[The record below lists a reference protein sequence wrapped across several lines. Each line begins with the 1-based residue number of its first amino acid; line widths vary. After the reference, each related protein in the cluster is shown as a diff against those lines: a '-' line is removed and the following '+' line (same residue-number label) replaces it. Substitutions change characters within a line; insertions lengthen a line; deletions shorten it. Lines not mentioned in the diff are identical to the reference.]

1 MPIRINLLAEAQAL
15 EDLRRRDPVKRVIL
29 AGIISVILVL
39 FWSSLLLFNTMITK
53 SDLNR
58 LEGDLYS
65 RTNDNHQILES
76 KNKLVEHKHKLNEL
90 HRLTTNRFLNGNLLE
105 ALQKNTVDNV
115 QLMRLK
121 VIQTYVVSTQE
132 EKPKAG
138 SERSAA
144 RTTKASEKSV
154 KITEK
159 TVLTLEAKD
168 TNPTGSDANTT
179 FQDKLSNAPY
189 FQNVLGITNNFRL
202 AFLGTPQTDPE
213 GKTFVL
219 FTLEARFPEK
229 TR

>member
-121 VIQTYVVSTQE
+121 VIRQHTRRKTEGRIGTFCGQDDEGVGKECQDNRKDRAHVGSKRYQPDWKRCQHHVSRQTL
-132 EKPKAG
+132 KRPLF
-138 SERSAA
+138 SEC
-144 RTTKASEKSV
+144 V
-154 KITEK
+154 
-159 TVLTLEAKD
+159 
-168 TNPTGSDANTT
+168 G
-179 FQDKLSNAPY
+179 
-189 FQNVLGITNNFRL
+189 NN
-202 AFLGTPQTDPE
+202 
-213 GKTFVL
+213 K
-219 FTLEARFPEK
+219 
-229 TR
+229 